1 MAGFFA
7 LSLYLSDLH
16 TACADVGDDVS
27 PKTVGLQ
34 SPDLGLPIT
43 DSD

>member
-1 MAGFFA
+1 MPVFFA
-7 LSLYLSDLH
+7 LSLHLSDLH

-27 PKTVGLQ
+27 PKTVGPQ
-34 SPDLGLPIT
+34 FPDLGLPIT